1 MEVEVD
7 EAEVAGNTVVE
18 VHDMVGLVVVLQEKA
33 AAAGMMVPDIGDL
46 VVLEVDRV
54 ENSKG
59 LAEGREESGSVE
71 TDLKVELEVTDSA
84 GEYEEGQKA
93 EKGQKGLIEE
103 K

>member
-18 VHDMVGLVVVLQEKA
+18 VYDMVGLVVLQEKA

-46 VVLEVDRV
+46 VVLEVDQV

-59 LAEGREESGSVE
+59 LAEGREESGFVE
-71 TDLKVELEVTDSA
+71 TDLKVELEVTYSA
-84 GEYEEGQKA
+84 GE
-93 EKGQKGLIEE
+93 
-103 K
+103 

>member
-18 VHDMVGLVVVLQEKA
+18 VHDMVGLVVLQEKA

-46 VVLEVDRV
+46 VVLEVDQV

-59 LAEGREESGSVE
+59 LAEGREESGFVE

-84 GEYEEGQKA
+84 GE
-93 EKGQKGLIEE
+93 
-103 K
+103 

>member
-18 VHDMVGLVVVLQEKA
+18 VHDMVGLVVLQEKA

-46 VVLEVDRV
+46 VVLEVDQV

-59 LAEGREESGSVE
+59 LAEGREESGFVE
-71 TDLKVELEVTDSA
+71 TDLKVELEVTCSA
-84 GEYEEGQKA
+84 GE
-93 EKGQKGLIEE
+93 
-103 K
+103 

>member
-18 VHDMVGLVVVLQEKA
+18 VHDMVGLVVLQEKA

-46 VVLEVDRV
+46 VVLEVDQV

-59 LAEGREESGSVE
+59 LAEGREESGFVE
-71 TDLKVELEVTDSA
+71 TDLKVELEVTYSA
-84 GEYEEGQKA
+84 GE
-93 EKGQKGLIEE
+93 
-103 K
+103 

>member
-18 VHDMVGLVVVLQEKA
+18 VHDMVGLVVLQEKA

-46 VVLEVDRV
+46 VVLEVDQV

-59 LAEGREESGSVE
+59 LAEGQEESGSVE
-71 TDLKVELEVTDSA
+71 TDLKVELEVTYSA
-84 GEYEEGQKA
+84 GE
-93 EKGQKGLIEE
+93 
-103 K
+103 

>member
-18 VHDMVGLVVVLQEKA
+18 VHDMVGLVVLQKKA

-46 VVLEVDRV
+46 VVLEVDQV

-71 TDLKVELEVTDSA
+71 TDLKVELEVRDSA
-84 GEYEEGQKA
+84 GE
-93 EKGQKGLIEE
+93 
-103 K
+103 

>member
-18 VHDMVGLVVVLQEKA
+18 VHDMVGLVVLQEKA

-46 VVLEVDRV
+46 VVLEVDQV

-71 TDLKVELEVTDSA
+71 TDLKVELEVTCSA
-84 GEYEEGQKA
+84 GE
-93 EKGQKGLIEE
+93 
-103 K
+103 

>member
-1 MEVEVD
+1 VEVEID
-7 EAEVAGNTVVE
+7 EAGVAGNTVVE
-18 VHDMVGLVVVLQEKA
+18 VHDMVGLVVLQEKA

-46 VVLEVDRV
+46 VVLEVEQD

-84 GEYEEGQKA
+84 GE
-93 EKGQKGLIEE
+93 
-103 K
+103 

>member
-18 VHDMVGLVVVLQEKA
+18 VHDMVGLVVLQEKA

-46 VVLEVDRV
+46 VVLEVDQV

-71 TDLKVELEVTDSA
+71 TDLKVELEVTYSA
-84 GEYEEGQKA
+84 GE
-93 EKGQKGLIEE
+93 
-103 K
+103 

>member
-18 VHDMVGLVVVLQEKA
+18 VHDMVGLVVLQEKA

-46 VVLEVDRV
+46 VVLEVDQV

-84 GEYEEGQKA
+84 GE
-93 EKGQKGLIEE
+93 
-103 K
+103 

>member
-1 MEVEVD
+1 MEVEVDEVD

-18 VHDMVGLVVVLQEKA
+18 VHDMVGLVVLQEKA

-46 VVLEVDRV
+46 VVLEVDQV

-71 TDLKVELEVTDSA
+71 TDLKVELEVRDSA
-84 GEYEEGQKA
+84 GE
-93 EKGQKGLIEE
+93 
-103 K
+103 